1 MVGSYFFNISLGYRV
16 VQLSFRA
23 NGKCSKGMKELSKT
37 SKLPA
42 PGSLAVYHAWISA
55 VVLIRSRI
63 LSTELWPEGHFSVSA
78 TAVVVMSPS
87 QMPETRTKLCSQNQ
101 SDGRNGFSTFKLV

>member
-1 MVGSYFFNISLGYRV
+1 
-16 VQLSFRA
+16 
-23 NGKCSKGMKELSKT
+23 MKELSKT

-63 LSTELWPEGHFSVSA
+63 LSTELWPEGHFFSLCNCRRGHVTLA
-78 TAVVVMSPS
+78 NARNVNEAV
-87 QMPETRTKLCSQNQ
+87 Q
-101 SDGRNGFSTFKLV
+101 SEPIRWQKWILHIQISLG